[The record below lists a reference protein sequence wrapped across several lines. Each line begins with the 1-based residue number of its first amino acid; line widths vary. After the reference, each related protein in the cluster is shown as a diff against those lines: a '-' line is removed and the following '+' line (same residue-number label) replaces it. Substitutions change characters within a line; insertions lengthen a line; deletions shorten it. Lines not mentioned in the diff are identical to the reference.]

1 MHNFEND
8 DSDSWRASVVRVRPD
23 IKALSRVVNRSRVDV
38 ALGVGIFL
46 VILTIFLVSR
56 VHQLADSNYSML
68 LSESLLNH
76 RSFTLDHYNIPRL
89 HPTQQLFHVSN
100 GSLYQLEVVDSHIYY
115 FWPPGTSV
123 LSLPFVA
130 LMNAT
135 GVSAATADGS
145 YNPDGEVIIQAR
157 LAALLMAALASV
169 FYFTS
174 RLLLPPGLSLLLSL
188 GTALG
193 TQIWSTA
200 SRALW
205 SDTWGIFLLGFVV
218 LSLVAQ
224 ESGVY
229 RLRPVLL
236 ATLLAWT
243 YLVRPTFALPIVVIT
258 IYVVIY
264 HRRLFIPYAAAGAA
278 WFTAFAVYSWYH
290 FNQVLPNYYFVYEHF
305 GSTPV
310 WLALLGNLLSPSR
323 GLFVFVPVLFFIGYL
338 LLRYR
343 AALPLQRLVV
353 ISLVIVCIH
362 LIVVSSHSPWYG
374 GHCYG
379 PRYSTGIV
387 PWFYVLALAGLQA
400 RQVARDKTSGWRFP
414 RRQLEASVGAL
425 LLLLSVTINALGA
438 TSHATWLWNSRPVNV
453 DQDPDRVWDWKHPQ
467 FLAAWDH

>member
-1 MHNFEND
+1 
-8 DSDSWRASVVRVRPD
+8 VRVRSD
-23 IKALSRVVNRSRVDV
+23 IKALSRTVGHSRLDV
-38 ALGVGIFL
+38 ALGLGVFL
-46 VILTIFLVSR
+46 VVLTIFLFSR

-68 LSESLLNH
+68 LSQSLLYH
-76 RSFTLDHYNIPRL
+76 HSFTLDGYNIPRL
-89 HPTQQLFHVSN
+89 PPTQQLFHVSN
-100 GSLYQLEVVDSHIYY
+100 GTLYQLELVDGHIYY
-115 FWPPGTSV
+115 FWPPGSSV

-130 LMNAT
+130 LMNAA
-135 GVSAATADGS
+135 GVSAATADKR

-157 LAALLMAALASV
+157 LAALLMATLACV

-174 RLLLPPGLSLLLSL
+174 RLVFPPSWSLLLSM

-218 LSLVAQ
+218 LGLVAH
-224 ESGVY
+224 ELGVY

-243 YLVRPTFALPIVVIT
+243 YFVRPTFALPIVAIT
-258 IYVVIY
+258 IYIVIY
-264 HRRLFIPYAAAGAA
+264 HRRLFLPYAAAGTA
-278 WFTAFAVYSWYH
+278 WFAVFALYSWYH
-290 FNQVLPNYYFVYEHF
+290 FSQVLPNYYFVYEHF

-310 WLALLGNLLSPSR
+310 WLALLGNLVSPSR
-323 GLFVFVPVLFFIGYL
+323 GLLVFVPVLFFTGYL
-338 LLRYR
+338 LIRYR
-343 AALPLQRLVV
+343 KTLSLRRLVV
-353 ISLVIVCIH
+353 LSLAIVCVH

-387 PWFYVLALAGLQA
+387 PWFFVLALAGLHA
-400 RQVARDKTSGWRFP
+400 RRVAKDRTSPKRFP
-414 RRQLEASVGAL
+414 RRQLEATAGVL